1 MEFSPI
7 LIWFIVGLVMVLL
20 EFAIPG
26 VIVIFFG
33 VGAWVTAI
41 LVAIF
46 PAMALWVQL
55 MIFTV
60 FSLVSLALLRGLL
73 KKRFFS
79 DQEGAESE
87 GLDDYIGKK
96 AVVEK
101 AIKDGEGKVRFKG
114 VSWGAFSDEDIA
126 EGTSVMIVA
135 KDSIK
140 LKVKPIK

>member
-1 MEFSPI
+1 MEISPI
-7 LIWFIVGLVMVLL
+7 IIWFFVGLVMVLL

-26 VIVIFFG
+26 LIVVFFG

-46 PAMALWVQL
+46 PAMAVWVQL

-60 FSLVSLALLRGLL
+60 FSLVPLVLLRGLL

-79 DQEGAESE
+79 DQKGAESE

-96 AVVEK
+96 AVVGK
-101 AIKDGEGKVRFKG
+101 AIKNGEGKIHFKG
-114 VSWGAFSDEDIA
+114 TSWNAFSDEDIA
-126 EGTSVMIVA
+126 EGTSVIIVA

-140 LKVKPIK
+140 LKVKPTK